1 MFYFLVYVLSSDH
14 SGSGGHEIVSALEDS
29 GDLQYFRVSSFPP
42 LEGIPRKSID
52 WVSLCGS
59 TPRKELE

>member
-14 SGSGGHEIVSALEDS
+14 SGSGGYEIVSALDDS
-29 GDLQYFRVSSFPP
+29 GDLQYIRVSLFPP

-52 WVSLCGS
+52 
-59 TPRKELE
+59 